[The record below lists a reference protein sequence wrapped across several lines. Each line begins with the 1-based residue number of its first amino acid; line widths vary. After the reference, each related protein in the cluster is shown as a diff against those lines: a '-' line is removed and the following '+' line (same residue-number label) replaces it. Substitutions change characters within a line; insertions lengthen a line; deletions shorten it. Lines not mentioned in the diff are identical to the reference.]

1 MVPQVELFSFI
12 FLGELKTPKRHFE
25 INWPLESRDACILTK
40 ILIKF
45 PYVNMIMHG
54 SQETLVDDFLAKG
67 QLISKYIL
75 VSSISSKKHTK
86 TRRIIVKTKLFVR
99 FLEEITAW
107 QFAFEI
113 TWPLALR
120 QHQTDAR

>member
-1 MVPQVELFSFI
+1 
-12 FLGELKTPKRHFE
+12 
-25 INWPLESRDACILTK
+25 
-40 ILIKF
+40 
-45 PYVNMIMHG
+45 MHG

-75 VSSISSKKHTK
+75 VSSISSKKQTK
-86 TRRIIVKTKLFVR
+86 TRRIIVKTKLFVS

-120 QHQTDAR
+120 QHLTDAR